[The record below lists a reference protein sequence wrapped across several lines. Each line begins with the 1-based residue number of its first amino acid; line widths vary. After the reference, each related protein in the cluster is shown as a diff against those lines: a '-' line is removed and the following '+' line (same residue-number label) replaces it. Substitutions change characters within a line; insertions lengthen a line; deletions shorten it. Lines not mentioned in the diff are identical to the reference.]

1 VARFTLADL
10 ANKTGKVV
18 QAALSGPVDI
28 ISEGRR
34 KFVVLTADEY
44 DRLTA
49 RERRA
54 FHVDDAPQQVIDL
67 MLSALGRADD

>member
-1 VARFTLADL
+1 LADETR
-10 ANKTGKVV
+10 AVIE
-18 QAALSGPVDI
+18 AAESGPVDI
-28 ISEGRR
+28 FSGSKR

-54 FHVDDAPQQVIDL
+54 FHVDDAPEYVVAL
-67 MLSALGRADD
+67 MLSALERADN